1 MKGLLFII
9 LAAFLWAVDT
19 LYRYPLMGKGLAPL
33 QIVFIEH
40 LFLCLFFLPVL
51 LSSLKKLARTS
62 VAELFYFFVIGFLA
76 SGIGTLTFTKA
87 MGLINPSLVI
97 ILQKFQPI
105 IAIGLARVV
114 LGERTDG
121 PFWRWTLLCLF
132 GGLLISSN
140 DLMALKEMDLSP
152 GNLLKESAFKGYA
165 LTFCAAACWGAA
177 TVFGKKLT
185 NLDFTT
191 AQVMMGRFYAA
202 FLGLL
207 PLALSTFEFQMVT
220 DHGKDLSIMVLV
232 SGILGMGFYYFG
244 LKQVKAKLATL
255 AEMFFPFFAII
266 LNWVFLGASLNMVQI
281 AGACFLLAGSFMIQ
295 YKRY

>member
-40 LFLCLFFLPVL
+40 LFLCLFFLPVFFT
-51 LSSLKKLARTS
+51 SLKKLARTS
-62 VAELFYFFVIGFLA
+62 VAELFYFFVIGFMA

-114 LGERTDG
+114 LGEKTET
-121 PFWRWTLLCLF
+121 PFWRWTILCLL

-140 DLMALKEMDLSP
+140 DLMAIKDIDFSSGKLWQE
-152 GNLLKESAFKGYA
+152 NAFKGYA
-165 LTFCAAACWGAA
+165 LTLCAACCWGAA

-185 NLDFTT
+185 SLDFSTS
-191 AQVMMGRFYAA
+191 QVMMGRFYAA

-207 PLALSTFEFQMVT
+207 PLAVSTFEFQMVT
-220 DHGKDLSIMVLV
+220 THGKDLLIMVAV
-232 SGILGMGFYYFG
+232 SGVLGMGAYYFG

-266 LNWVFLGASLNMVQI
+266 LNWIFLGASLNMVQI
-281 AGACFLLAGSFMIQ
+281 AGACFLLIGSFMIQ